1 MTASVLLEGVLKDGE
16 VENFTEI
23 AREAIKVTRDYDGCN
38 EINLTL
44 KVENKNNF
52 VLTEKWE
59 SKEHYERYLSF
70 RTEDGTVELIGSL
83 CEEGHSI
90 RIFDITDA

>member
-16 VENFTEI
+16 VDNFTEI
-23 AREAIKVTRDYDGCN
+23 AREAFK
-38 EINLTL
+38 INLTL
-44 KVENKNNF
+44 NVENRNNF

-59 SKEHYERYLSF
+59 SKEHYEKYLAF

-83 CEEGHSI
+83 CDEGPTI
-90 RIFDITDA
+90 RIFDISDA